1 MPANEGKKKKKK
13 KLYIALSKG
22 QFISVQFLLYAQDVN
37 KLFEEFK
44 KLLTP

>member
-1 MPANEGKKKKKK
+1 MPANEEKKKKK
-13 KLYIALSKG
+13 KLYIALSNG
-22 QFISVQFLLYAQDVN
+22 QFISVQFLLYVQDVN